1 MWITKRTARVFYG
14 WWLVCIGVIAVVMTG
29 GFFFHGFQFYFEPMR
44 KQFGWSRTVLSGAAT
59 LARAES
65 GFLGPAG
72 GWLVQKYGARL
83 VMTIGFV
90 LFSLGML
97 LLGMT
102 RNVPVFYI
110 SFLLLSIGMGL
121 GSWTPNTTL
130 ITTWFRKNRAKAM
143 GFMMFGMGL
152 GGFLVAPIVAIII
165 VATSWQTTAFI
176 SAVFVLVV
184 GLPLTRLIKNSPET
198 MNLVPDGTPFR
209 PINRQGHNLE
219 RENLSTEIS
228 FTAREAIKTKSFW
241 LLSIGHGI
249 ALMTVSG
256 LNIHLVP
263 FLESGKGFSTLGAA
277 QGLAIMMGA
286 ATIAPLF
293 GGILGD
299 RYPKKYLASLTML
312 LHTLAIYLLAT
323 SDVTSIVYL
332 ALLVQGLAWG
342 VRGPILTAMRG
353 DLFGPKN
360 FPIINGFTQ
369 LITMFP
375 QMLAPLVIGYL
386 ADQGKYPMGF
396 EIIAYSCIVGF
407 FLFLFIQ
414 APGANRTNEKNL
426 EHPE

>member
-1 MWITKRTARVFYG
+1 V
-14 WWLVCIGVIAVVMTG
+14 VAVVMTG

-72 GWLVQKYGARL
+72 GWLVQRHGAKF
-83 VMTIGFV
+83 VMTIGFI
-90 LFSLGML
+90 LFSIGMV

-102 RNVPVFYI
+102 RNVSMFYI

-121 GSWTPNTTL
+121 GSWTPSTAL
-130 ITTWFRKNRAKAM
+130 ITTWFRKNRAKAI

-165 VATSWQTTAFI
+165 NATSWQTTAFI
-176 SAVFVLVV
+176 SAVVILVV
-184 GLPLTRLIKNSPET
+184 GLPLTRLIKNTPES
-198 MNLVPDGTPFR
+198 MNLLPDGKPS
-209 PINRQGHNLE
+209 PIIRKPNKITE
-219 RENLSTEIS
+219 MDESSTEINL
-228 FTAREAIKTKSFW
+228 TAREAIKTRNFW

-263 FLESGKGFSTLGAA
+263 FLQSGKGFSTLGAA

-286 ATIAPLF
+286 ATIAPLL

-312 LHTLAIYLLAT
+312 FHMVAILLLARSSAIT
-323 SDVTSIVYL
+323 IIYL
-332 ALLVQGLAWG
+332 ALLIQGLAWG
-342 VRGPILTAMRG
+342 IRGPILTAMRS

-369 LITMFP
+369 LVTMIP
-375 QMLAPLVIGYL
+375 QMLAPLLIGYL
-386 ADQGKYPMGF
+386 ADQGNYPLGF
-396 EIIAYSCIVGF
+396 EIIAYSCLGGF
-407 FLFLFIQ
+407 LLFFFIQ
-414 APGANRTNEKNL
+414 APIVNQTTSRQREN
-426 EHPE
+426 

>member
-1 MWITKRTARVFYG
+1 MKHFIIERGKRVFYG
-14 WWLVCIGVIAVVMTG
+14 WWLVGVGVIAVVMTG

-72 GWLVQKYGARL
+72 GWLVQKHGAKF
-83 VMTIGFV
+83 VMTTGFILFAIGMV
-90 LFSLGML
+90 

-102 RNVPVFYI
+102 SNVAMFYI

-121 GSWTPNTTL
+121 GSWTPSTAL
-130 ITTWFRKNRAKAM
+130 ITTWFQKNRAKAI

-152 GGFLVAPIVAIII
+152 GGFLVAPIVATIIN
-165 VATSWQTTAFI
+165 ATSWQTTAFI
-176 SAVFVLVV
+176 SAAVISII
-184 GLPLTRLIKNSPET
+184 GLPLTRVIKNTPED
-198 MNLVPDGTPFR
+198 MNLLPDGKQSHVFSKTSKVVEKD
-209 PINRQGHNLE
+209 NS
-219 RENLSTEIS
+219 STEIS
-228 FTAREAIKTKSFW
+228 LTAREAIKTRNFW

-263 FLESGKGFSTLGAA
+263 FLQSGKGFSTLGAA

-286 ATIAPLF
+286 ATIAPLL

-312 LHTLAIYLLAT
+312 LHMAAILLLARST
-323 SDVTSIVYL
+323 KITTIYL

-369 LITMFP
+369 LVTMFP
-375 QMLAPLVIGYL
+375 QMLAPLLIGYL
-386 ADQGKYPMGF
+386 ADKGHYPLGF
-396 EIIAYSCIVGF
+396 EIIAYCCLGG
-407 FLFLFIQ
+407 LFLFFFIQ
-414 APGANRTNEKNL
+414 PPIMKQPIGRQG
-426 EHPE
+426 

>member
-1 MWITKRTARVFYG
+1 MS
-14 WWLVCIGVIAVVMTG
+14 IGVLAIMMTG

-65 GFLGPAG
+65 GFLGPFG
-72 GWLVQKYGARL
+72 GWLVQRYGARF
-83 VMTIGFV
+83 VMTIGFI
-90 LFSLGML
+90 LFSLGMIF
-97 LLGMT
+97 LGLT
-102 RNVPVFYI
+102 RNVQLFYV

-121 GSWTPNTTL
+121 GSWTPSTAL
-130 ITTWFRKNRAKAM
+130 ITNWFRRNKAKAF

-152 GGFLVAPIVAIII
+152 GGLLVAPIVAIVIN
-165 VATSWQTTAFI
+165 ATTWQTTAFI
-176 SAVFVLVV
+176 SAFIILIV
-184 GLPLTRLIKNSPET
+184 GLPLTRFIKNTPES
-198 MNLVPDGTPFR
+198 MNLVPDGMPLR
-209 PINRQGHNLE
+209 SINKNDKALGKDYFP
-219 RENLSTEIS
+219 TEIS
-228 FTAREAIKTKSFW
+228 LTAREAIKTKNFW
-241 LLSIGHGI
+241 VLSVGHGI

-312 LHTLAIYLLAT
+312 LHTIAVFLLAT
-323 SDVTSIVYL
+323 SNVTTTIYI
-332 ALLVQGLAWG
+332 ALLIQGFAWG

-369 LITMFP
+369 LVTMVP
-375 QMLAPLVIGYL
+375 QMLAPLLIGYF
-386 ADQGKYPMGF
+386 ADNGNYPMGF
-396 EIIAYSCIVGF
+396 EIISYCCSVGF
-407 FLFLFIQ
+407 VLFFFIQ
-414 APGANRTNEKNL
+414 TPKSNITSRIS
-426 EHPE
+426 